1 MPELNLSMTKRAG
14 GWGEGVV
21 RTDNQRK
28 GVSWLENNRKEAL
41 RVESFLLN
49 LSNSILAEQG

>member
-14 GWGEGVV
+14 GWGGVV

-28 GVSWLENNRKEAL
+28 GVSWLENYRKEVL